1 MEGEGDGGGS
11 TTTTTTTTSDQGP
24 TQAEFNAAITGLITG
39 QVPGEQST
47 TTDSEG
53 NTTVSPGSASRGPQ
67 SNSEAMQA
75 ARAAVEALQQ
85 QAAEQ
90 QARAEQ
96 AQAKANEAK
105 ARAEEAQD
113 KANNS
118 IEQAREAI
126 NSALASKGKGEY
138 DFEGKADTASGN
150 LLGKAFPGASKE
162 AIETAVG
169 IAGVTAG
176 YGSGTDGVSKGL
188 GDGRA
193 LKGATAAKSF
203 LQGQQDAANA
213 AKDADAAQ
221 RAADQAAREAE
232 AAKDKAQKAADLLAQ
247 VEDIFNEL
255 ENGGE
260 YTEDGVTVDSE
271 DMDSE
276 GHFGT
281 NGFGDYTVPVTD
293 NASAH
298 YTTHVWDSAYDSRTG
313 LMYIMVGKQ
322 TIDRGD
328 IFQ

>member
-1 MEGEGDGGGS
+1 MAEGDGGDGAS
-11 TTTTTTTTSDQGP
+11 DGGNSPSSPSNDSQASFDQGIG
-24 TQAEFNAAITGLITG
+24 AILGAVFG
-39 QVPGEQST
+39 DGNDGNT

-105 ARAEEAQD
+105 ARAEEA
-113 KANNS
+113 
-118 IEQAREAI
+118 AR
-126 NSALASKGKGEY
+126 N
-138 DFEGKADTASGN
+138 
-150 LLGKAFPGASKE
+150 
-162 AIETAVG
+162 
-169 IAGVTAG
+169 
-176 YGSGTDGVSKGL
+176 
-188 GDGRA
+188 
-193 LKGATAAKSF
+193 AK
-203 LQGQQDAANA
+203 NPTVEA
-213 AKDADAAQ
+213 AKDAMGEKFGKQVAGSQLLADAFKSEFPGVTEEDVAEASIVGGFTIRGAAKAGRRGSNANPALEAMKSYLRGKQNAKDAANE
-221 RAADQAAREAE
+221 AAAAEKAAQEAAAAAE

-247 VEDIFNEL
+247 VEDIFAGL
-255 ENGGE
+255 EDGGS

-281 NGFGDYTVPVTD
+281 PGFGDYTVPVGG
-293 NASAH
+293 NVGAH
-298 YTTHVWDSAYDSRTG
+298 YTTHVWDSAHDMRTG

-328 IFQ
+328 LFQ